1 MSDLP
6 WLASLIKSRNTIDS
20 KIATVIGR
28 NAHINNVG
36 AYIASIV
43 FDVELDDA
51 GARKGYD
58 GHFRAGALAG
68 QTVDVQWRVKQD
80 GLLNIRPEALPDY
93 YLVLMGP
100 DAPSNSP
107 SLPWTIESVFLFE
120 SKTLLGALHERG
132 VLIGSNTSITGPLWE
147 RAELYPVP
155 RNPTLMLTEEAR
167 KLLFLFH

>member
-1 MSDLP
+1 
-6 WLASLIKSRNTIDS
+6 
-20 KIATVIGR
+20 
-28 NAHINNVG
+28 
-36 AYIASIV
+36 
-43 FDVELDDA
+43 
-51 GARKGYD
+51 
-58 GHFRAGALAG
+58 
-68 QTVDVQWRVKQD
+68 
-80 GLLNIRPEALPDY
+80 
-93 YLVLMGP
+93 LMGP